1 MTVIWWARRDLRLAD
16 NPALQAAAASSDVL
30 AVFILDPR
38 LLSSAPRPRDAWLAA
53 NVLDLD
59 NQLDGRLCLYS
70 GAPEQILTELAERIG
85 ATEVHVSRET
95 TPFGRRRD
103 TSVSAALAKIGVD
116 WIETGSPYAVTPGR
130 ITKSDG
136 SPYRVF
142 TAFERAWREHHWP
155 RPAHLKTRPSWTK
168 PPEPAQSGLVRS
180 SLTELAERCSITMPS
195 AGEGA
200 ARMLWERF
208 LTHDLTGYAVRRDRA
223 DLDATSRISPYL
235 KVGAIHPRT
244 MLADLAPIAGQ
255 DAAKFVSELAWRD
268 FYADVLYHQPHSAHT
283 DLTDALAHLAYTE
296 PGEGFTAWQRGE
308 TGYPLVD
315 AGMRQLLAEG
325 WIHNRVRMVTASFLT
340 KDLHIWWPHGA
351 RHFMNHLIDADSAS
365 NTHGWQWVAGT
376 GTDAAPYF
384 RVFNP
389 TAQAQKFDPNGDYI
403 RKYIP
408 ELQHLAGAS
417 ALTPWKHSDGHSRG
431 YPTTIVDHA
440 EERNI
445 ALHRYRAR
453 QDD

>member
-16 NPALQAAAASSDVL
+16 NPALQAAAARSDVL
-30 AVFILDPR
+30 AVFILDPQ

-59 NQLDGRLCLYS
+59 NRLGGRLCLYS
-70 GAPEQILTELAERIG
+70 GAPQQVLAELAERIG

-103 TSVSAALAKIGVD
+103 TSVSAALARIGVD

-142 TAFERAWREHHWP
+142 TAFERAWREHRWP
-155 RPAHLKTRPSWTK
+155 RPARLKTRPSWTK
-168 PPEPAQSGLVRS
+168 PPQSALSAPIRS
-180 SLTELAERCSITMPS
+180 SLTELAQRCSITMPP
-195 AGEGA
+195 AGEVA
-200 ARMLWERF
+200 ASILWEHF
-208 LTHDLTGYAVRRDRA
+208 LSHDLTGYAACRDRA
-223 DLDATSRISPYL
+223 DLEATSRISPYL

-255 DAAKFVSELAWRD
+255 DAAKFASELAWRD
-268 FYADVLYHQPHSAHT
+268 FYADVLYHQPHSAHA
-283 DLTDALAHLAYTE
+283 DLTDALAHLSYTE
-296 PGEGFTAWQRGE
+296 PGEGFTAWQRGA

-325 WIHNRVRMVTASFLT
+325 WMHNRVRMVTASFLT

-351 RHFMNHLIDADSAS
+351 KHFMNNLIDADSAS

-389 TAQAQKFDPNGDYI
+389 TAQAQKFDPNGDYV

-408 ELQHLAGAS
+408 ELQHLPGAS
-417 ALTPWKHSDGHSRG
+417 ALTPWKHSDGHLHG
-431 YPTTIVDHA
+431 YPTAILDHA

-453 QDD
+453 QDH

>member
-16 NPALQAAAASSDVL
+16 NPALQAAAASGDVL
-30 AVFILDPR
+30 AVFVLDPQ
-38 LLSSAPRPRDAWLAA
+38 LLRSAARPRDAWLAA

-59 NQLDGRLCLYS
+59 QQLDGRLCVCS
-70 GAPEQILTELAERIG
+70 GAPEQVLVELAERSG
-85 ATEVHVSRET
+85 ATEVHVARET

-103 TSVSAALAKIGVD
+103 RSVSAALAKIGVD

-136 SPYRVF
+136 SAYRVF

-155 RPAHLKTRPSWTK
+155 RPAQLKTSPSWAK
-168 PPEPAQSGLVRS
+168 PPKPAQSGPARS
-180 SLTELAERCSITMPS
+180 LLTELTQSCSITLPP

-200 ARMLWERF
+200 ARAQWEHF
-208 LTHDLTGYAVRRDRA
+208 LTRELTGYAVGRDRA
-223 DLDATSRISPYL
+223 DMDATSRISPYL

-244 MLADLAPIAGQ
+244 LLADLAAIAGQ
-255 DAAKFVSELAWRD
+255 DAAKFMSELAWRD
-268 FYADVLYHQPHSAHT
+268 FYADVLYHQPHSARA
-283 DLTDALAHLAYTE
+283 DLTDALAHLTYTE

-325 WIHNRVRMVTASFLT
+325 WMHNRVRMVTASFLT

-351 RHFMNHLIDADSAS
+351 RHFMSHLIDADSAS

-389 TAQAQKFDPNGDYI
+389 TAQAQKFDPNGEYI

-408 ELQHLAGAS
+408 ELRHLPGAS
-417 ALTPWKHSDGHSRG
+417 AITPWKHPDGHTRG
-431 YPTTIVDHA
+431 YPAPILDHA

-445 ALHRYRAR
+445 ALHRYRSR
-453 QDD
+453 QDH

>member
-1 MTVIWWARRDLRLAD
+1 MSVIWWARRDLRLAD
-16 NPALQAAAASSDVL
+16 NPALRAAAESGDVL
-30 AVFILDPR
+30 AVFILDPQ
-38 LLSSAPRPRDAWLAA
+38 LLGSAPRPRDAWLAA

-59 NQLDGRLCLYS
+59 RQLDGRLCLKS
-70 GAPEQILTELAERIG
+70 GAPGQVLVELAECIG
-85 ATEVHVSRET
+85 ATEVHVARET

-103 TSVSAALAKIGVD
+103 TSVSAELAKIGVD

-136 SPYRVF
+136 STYRVF
-142 TAFERAWREHHWP
+142 TAFERAWRAHHWP
-155 RPAHLKTRPSWTK
+155 RPAQLQTSPSWVK
-168 PPEPAQSGLVRS
+168 PPASAPLSPARS
-180 SLTELAERCSITMPS
+180 SLAGLVQRCGIALPP

-200 ARMLWERF
+200 ARTRWEHF
-208 LTHDLTGYAVRRDRA
+208 LAHDLTGYAAGRDRA
-223 DLDATSRISPYL
+223 DVDATSRISPYL

-244 MLADLAPIAGQ
+244 LLADLAAIAGQ
-255 DAAKFVSELAWRD
+255 DAAKFISELAWRD
-268 FYADVLYHQPHSAHT
+268 FYADVLFHQPRSAHT
-283 DLTDALAHLAYTE
+283 DLTDALAHLTYAE
-296 PGEGFTAWQRGE
+296 PGEGFRAWQRGE

-325 WIHNRVRMVTASFLT
+325 WMHNRVRMVTASFLT

-408 ELQHLAGAS
+408 ELRHLSGAS
-417 ALTPWKHSDGHSRG
+417 AITPWKCPDGHTRG

-445 ALHRYRAR
+445 ALHRYQSR
-453 QDD
+453 QDH